1 MAIRVNIF
9 SFFDPKGINN
19 ARKSFSALTDSNVA
33 SAKKQ
38 AIAMKL
44 VGGAFATAGV
54 AATAFA
60 TKLARDGVRA
70 ALEDERSLAML
81 NKTLNNLGVGFNAG
95 SVDNFINK
103 LQFSTGVA
111 DDQLRPALNRLVLAT
126 GNLTQSQSLLNLAL
140 DVSAGTGKDLE
151 SVTVALAKAAG
162 GQYTALQRLGV
173 GLNKS
178 VLESKDLD
186 LITKSLTDK
195 FAGQAQTAA
204 NTYAGKVQ
212 ILNLAFNEFTEAI
225 GYGALD
231 AIDSITTALGFTTGG
246 LAGSIS
252 DAGEELG
259 NLLREL
265 GYTTAGIIKLTNEL
279 TNASD
284 SNSWFSKS
292 ITAVADNLLAT
303 NPRLEV
309 FVGLLKLANLYGRET
324 TEAVDPETFRNQQRS
339 IQGLAEIRLREER
352 ARSAAEEARAEA
364 EKEAEARA
372 KEAQRRAEQEAK
384 ALEDRLG
391 RLKEVSK
398 DFSKTMAGVTPNSVS
413 GSLDIASKSLDELKK
428 LVSSTKYVT
437 DDVAKNFTELANIVS
452 SNLVDAFNMATSR
465 LEDAKSKFN
474 DFKNSITTTI
484 TGTIDF
490 ASAVE
495 ETDFLAGLEA
505 QAEKATTFSKR
516 LATLLQLGLSERA
529 LQQVLNTGA
538 DTGTKIAD
546 YIIAGG
552 STIVTKVNTLLDS
565 VNSVAEE
572 IGNAGASA
580 FYSAGIAQG
589 EAIVKGIMDAMSAA
603 SSSIA
608 SLLVQLPTG
617 VTTTTTPSVPS
628 VPTPNPKP
636 KITTPL
642 TNTEKILKA
651 AGGASSTAASRS
663 YTAMAAAL
671 GKIRLADGGIVMGPT
686 NALIGEAGPEAVI
699 PLSGAN
705 SAKFGSTINI
715 VVNAGLGTSGSQVGQ
730 QIVEAIKKYERTSG
744 QVFARA

>member
-70 ALEDERSLAML
+70 ALEDEKSLAML

-186 LITKSLTDK
+186 LITKSLTEK
-195 FAGQAQTAA
+195 FSGQAQTAA

-212 ILNLAFNEFTEAI
+212 ILSLAFNEFTEAI

-231 AIDSITTALGFTTGG
+231 AIDSITKALGFTTGG

-252 DAGEELG
+252 DSGEQLG

-265 GYTTAGIIKLTNEL
+265 GYTTAGLIKLTDEL
-279 TNASD
+279 TSASD
-284 SNSWFSKS
+284 SNSWFSKT
-292 ITAVADNLLAT
+292 ITAVTDNLVAT

-324 TEAVDPETFRNQQRS
+324 SEAVDPETFRNQQRS

-398 DFSKTMAGVTPNSVS
+398 DFSKTMAGVTPNTVS
-413 GSLDIASKSLDELKK
+413 GSLDIASKSLDELRK

-437 DDVAKNFTELANIVS
+437 DDVAKNFTELASIVS
-452 SNLVDAFNMATSR
+452 SNLVDAFNMASSR
-465 LEDAKSKFN
+465 LEDAKGKFN
-474 DFKNSITTTI
+474 EFKNSISTTI

-495 ETDFLAGLEA
+495 ETDFLTGLEK

-552 STIVTKVNTLLDS
+552 QTIVLKVNTLLDS
-565 VNSVAEE
+565 VNAVAEE
-572 IGNAGASA
+572 IGSLGAST

-589 EAIVKGIMDAMSAA
+589 EAMVRGIMDAMASA

-608 SLLVQLPTG
+608 TLLSQLPTG
-617 VTTTTTPSVPS
+617 LPVAQTTTIPQTQTTPTPSVLKQP
-628 VPTPNPKP
+628 PPKP
-636 KITTPL
+636 KTGL
-642 TNTEKILKA
+642 A
-651 AGGASSTAASRS
+651 AAS
-663 YTAMAAAL
+663 L
-671 GKIRLADGGIVMGPT
+671 QIQNKIKQMTNATRFADGGIVMGAT
-686 NALIGEAGPEAVI
+686 NAIIGEAGPEAVI

-705 SAKFGSTINI
+705 SPKLGAVYNI
-715 VVNAGLGTSGSQVGQ
+715 TVNAGIGTNGPAVGQ